1 MRRIGCRHRHWR
13 FRRRC
18 GGIHQ
23 ILQFFAGFE
32 IGNTLGWNF
41 DAGACLGIASNA
53 RQAVDTAFLDG
64 MQVGS
69 LVSAGMAAV
78 AAVIVAWMLPARA
91 RQTAPTAAEIELPE
105 QEEICA

>member
-1 MRRIGCRHRHWR
+1 V
-13 FRRRC
+13 
-18 GGIHQ
+18 GGD
-23 ILQFFAGFE
+23 G
-32 IGNTLGWNF
+32 
-41 DAGACLGIASNA
+41 
-53 RQAVDTAFLDG
+53 VDSAFLDG

-105 QEEICA
+105 QEICA